1 MDVQFHEGISEV
13 IATTRNGKPNAAP
26 MGVINRGFL
35 YIAVYKDSHTF
46 LNVKK
51 NRQLVANFVADPLLY
66 VKTAFEDL
74 DPDFF
79 SLDDGA
85 PVLKAAYAWVEF
97 TCSILEKPTQK
108 SAVVKVKPV
117 RSVVL
122 QRPII
127 PVSRA
132 FCAVLEATIHAT
144 RYQALEDPAYLKRMA
159 HCEGIVRKCGGR
171 REFEAFELLKKYLGQ
186 APTSKQQG

>member
-1 MDVQFHEGISEV
+1 
-13 IATTRNGKPNAAP
+13 
-26 MGVINRGFL
+26 MGVINRGSL
-35 YIAVYKDSHTF
+35 YIAAYKDSHTF

-51 NRQLVANFVADPLLY
+51 NRQLVANFVADPLIY

-74 DPDFF
+74 GPDFF
-79 SLDDGA
+79 SPDETA

-108 SAVVKVKPV
+108 SAVVELQPV

-127 PVSRA
+127 PVNRA

-144 RYQALEDPAYLKRMA
+144 RYQTLKDPAYLERMT
-159 HCEGIVRKCGGR
+159 HCESIVTKCGGR

-186 APTSKQQG
+186 AISKQQD

>member
-1 MDVQFHEGISEV
+1 MDVQFYEGISEV
-13 IATTRNGKPNAAP
+13 IATTRNGQPNAAP
-26 MGVINRGFL
+26 MGVINRGSL
-35 YIAVYKDSHTF
+35 YIVVYKDSHTF

-74 DPDFF
+74 DLDFF
-79 SLDDGA
+79 SPDEKA

-97 TCSILEKPTQK
+97 ACSILEKPTQK
-108 SAVVKVKPV
+108 SAIVELKPV

-127 PVSRA
+127 PVNRA

-144 RYQALEDPAYLKRMA
+144 RYQALEDPAYLERMT

-171 REFEAFELLKKYLGQ
+171 RELEAFELLKKYLGH
-186 APTSKQQG
+186 ARTSKPQD